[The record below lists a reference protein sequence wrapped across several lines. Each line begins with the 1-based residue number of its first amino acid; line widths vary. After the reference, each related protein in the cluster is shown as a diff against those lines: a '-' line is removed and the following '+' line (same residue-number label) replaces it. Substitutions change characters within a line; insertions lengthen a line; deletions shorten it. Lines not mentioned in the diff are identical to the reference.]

1 MCLIPARD
9 YDSVLSEGFQ
19 CVKIA
24 FQLAIQVTN
33 VFVQRE
39 LKWERW
45 MILDKSKPIVY
56 LSQLKTVFFEPHD
69 EARINVLKYREWIG
83 TIIRVPVLMYAHV
96 LP

>member
-33 VFVQRE
+33 VFVERK
-39 LKWERW
+39 LKWECW

-56 LSQLKTVFFEPHD
+56 LSPLKTVFFEPHD
-69 EARINVLKYREWIG
+69 EAGINVLKYREWIG
-83 TIIRVPVLMYAHV
+83 TIRVPVLMYAHV